1 MDWNFWVII
10 MKFKKIEL
18 KSFGKFN
25 NKTLDFE
32 DGFNFIYGENEAG
45 KSTIESAIYGLFYGF
60 SKDSIKRRL
69 YDDKFE
75 NYRPLLRG
83 EYHANIEFTDEKD
96 FRIERDF
103 ASENVKVLNLTNSE
117 DISEDYEFTKY
128 SRIKQP
134 GAKFIGMSSSIFKST
149 FFVESDAIAL
159 VESLRTELRDLI
171 LEVSSTMDIS
181 RSTSVA
187 LKEMD
192 SRIKSL
198 GNESLKS
205 SKLGALQVKVDRLLK
220 EKLEL
225 DEKSEKYNSYLKELE
240 DLYRKNKSLDEKLV
254 LCNKKSEY
262 ETYKEVERL
271 KKEIERIRE
280 LKNLDIHRY
289 EKLLD
294 INDRLKRVFSEID
307 EVNLELKQKKVETLT
322 SSVKR
327 DYENLRKNLNR
338 LKELNSRNYSRE
350 ITNIAHDIENLKIKE
365 KFLYLLF
372 VILGVASIGI
382 AVASFKFK
390 IYYLL
395 ILLIPIAFYFYL
407 RIVKFRVN
415 HGLIRSLISRTDA
428 LRRLSQDKTIEKR
441 EMDTLFS
448 ALSSKYSVK
457 TSELEDTLINM
468 MRDESINE
476 YKKSLKDKN
485 YEDNLEKLKRLTEL
499 RDKLQSELDNSLRME
514 EVSNLDELREKF
526 KNSATEESVNNR
538 IRELN
543 RAIEF
548 HLNGKKFEDLNREVV
563 STDFDFETLRKEKR
577 EVELNI
583 SKNEINIQNLDLN
596 LNRIQEIEGEISE
609 LKCSMEDL
617 NFERE
622 ALELSKSTLLRVMLE
637 NKEDNLPK
645 IIEKTSLYFREITE
659 DKCEYVMIDDDLN
672 LSVKSR
678 DLGITIDE
686 RNLSTGTIGQLYLS
700 FRLALIEII
709 SEEKIPLIMDDA
721 LLTFDDRRART
732 TMKLLRKISEDRQ
745 VLYFTSST
753 RDLKVADEMKINIL
767 RLEK

>member
-1 MDWNFWVII
+1 

-45 KSTIESAIYGLFYGF
+45 KSTMESAIYGLFYGF

-103 ASENVKVLNLTNSE
+103 ASENVKVLNLTDSE
-117 DISEDYEFTKY
+117 DISDDIEFNKY

-225 DEKSEKYNSYLKELE
+225 DEKSEKYNSYLKDLE
-240 DLYRKNKSLDEKLV
+240 DLYKRNKSLDEELV

-294 INDRLKRVFSEID
+294 LNDRLKRVFSEID

-327 DYENLRKNLNR
+327 DYENLRKSLNR
-338 LKELNSRNYSRE
+338 LQELNSRNYSRE
-350 ITNIAHDIENLKIKE
+350 IANIAHDVENLKIKE

-372 VILGVASIGI
+372 VILGIASIGI

-395 ILLIPIAFYFYL
+395 ILLLPIAFYFHL
-407 RIVKFRVN
+407 RVVKFRVN
-415 HGLIRSLISRTDA
+415 HGLIRSLISRMDA

-457 TSELEDTLINM
+457 TSELEDTLINL
-468 MRDESINE
+468 MRDESIND
-476 YKKSLKDKN
+476 YKKSLRDKN
-485 YEDNLEKLKRLTEL
+485 YEDNLEKLKRLKEL

-596 LNRIQEIEGEISE
+596 LNRIQEIEGEIEE
-609 LKCSMEDL
+609 LRGSMEDL

-659 DKCEYVMIDDDLN
+659 DKYEYVMIDDDLK

-686 RNLSTGTIGQLYLS
+686 KNLSTGTIGQLYLS

-767 RLEK
+767 RLEKWSTQ

>member
-1 MDWNFWVII
+1 

-45 KSTIESAIYGLFYGF
+45 KSTMESAIYGLFYGF

-75 NYRPLLRG
+75 NYRPLLRE

-103 ASENVKVLNLTNSE
+103 ASENVKVLNLTDSE
-117 DISEDYEFTKY
+117 DISDDIEFNKY

-225 DEKSEKYNSYLKELE
+225 DEKSEKYNSYLKDLE
-240 DLYRKNKSLDEKLV
+240 DLYKRNKSLDEELV

-294 INDRLKRVFSEID
+294 LNDRLKRVFSEID

-327 DYENLRKNLNR
+327 DYENLRKSLNR
-338 LKELNSRNYSRE
+338 LQELNSRNYSRE
-350 ITNIAHDIENLKIKE
+350 IANIAHDVENLKIKE

-372 VILGVASIGI
+372 VILGVISIGI

-395 ILLIPIAFYFYL
+395 ILLIPIAFYFHL

-415 HGLIRSLISRTDA
+415 HGLIRSLISRMDA

-457 TSELEDTLINM
+457 TSELEDTLINL
-468 MRDESINE
+468 MRDESIND
-476 YKKSLKDKN
+476 YKKSLRDKN
-485 YEDNLEKLKRLTEL
+485 YEDNLEKLNRLKEL

-563 STDFDFETLRKEKR
+563 STDFDLEALRKEKR

-609 LKCSMEDL
+609 LKGSMEDL

-659 DKCEYVMIDDDLN
+659 DKYEYVMIDDDLK

-686 RNLSTGTIGQLYLS
+686 KNLSTGTIGQLYLS

-767 RLEK
+767 RLEKWSTQ

>member
-1 MDWNFWVII
+1 

-45 KSTIESAIYGLFYGF
+45 KSTMESAIYGLFYGF

-75 NYRPLLRG
+75 NYRPFLRG

-103 ASENVKVLNLTNSE
+103 ASENVKVLNLTDSE
-117 DISEDYEFTKY
+117 DISDDIEFNKY

-205 SKLGALQVKVDRLLK
+205 SKLGAIQVKVDRLLK

-225 DEKSEKYNSYLKELE
+225 DEKSEKYNSYLKDLE
-240 DLYRKNKSLDEKLV
+240 DLYKRNKSLDEELV

-294 INDRLKRVFSEID
+294 LNDRLKRVFSEID

-327 DYENLRKNLNR
+327 DYENLRKSLNR
-338 LKELNSRNYSRE
+338 LQELNSRNYSRE
-350 ITNIAHDIENLKIKE
+350 IANIAHDVENLKIKE

-372 VILGVASIGI
+372 VILGVISIGI

-395 ILLIPIAFYFYL
+395 ILLLPIAFYFHL

-415 HGLIRSLISRTDA
+415 HGLIRSLISRMDA

-441 EMDTLFS
+441 EMDILFS

-457 TSELEDTLINM
+457 TSELEDTLINL
-468 MRDESINE
+468 MRDESIND
-476 YKKSLKDKN
+476 YKKSLRDKN
-485 YEDNLEKLKRLTEL
+485 YEDNLEKLNKLKEL

-596 LNRIQEIEGEISE
+596 LNRIQEIEGEIEE
-609 LKCSMEDL
+609 LRSSMEDL

-659 DKCEYVMIDDDLN
+659 DKYEYVMIDDDLK

-686 RNLSTGTIGQLYLS
+686 KNLSTGTIAQLYLS

>member
-1 MDWNFWVII
+1 

-25 NKTLDFE
+25 NETLDFE

-45 KSTIESAIYGLFYGF
+45 KSTMESAIYGLFYGF

-103 ASENVKVLNLTNSE
+103 ASENVKVLNLTDSE
-117 DISEDYEFTKY
+117 DISDDIEFNKY

-225 DEKSEKYNSYLKELE
+225 DEKSEKYNFYLKDLE
-240 DLYRKNKSLDEKLV
+240 DLYKRNKSLDEELV

-294 INDRLKRVFSEID
+294 LNDRLKRVFSEID

-327 DYENLRKNLNR
+327 DYENLRKSLNR
-338 LKELNSRNYSRE
+338 LQELNSRNYSRE
-350 ITNIAHDIENLKIKE
+350 IANIAHDVENLKIKE

-372 VILGVASIGI
+372 VILGIASIGI

-395 ILLIPIAFYFYL
+395 ILLLPIAFYFHL

-415 HGLIRSLISRTDA
+415 HGLIRSLISRMDA

-457 TSELEDTLINM
+457 TSELEDTLINL
-468 MRDESINE
+468 MRDESIND
-476 YKKSLKDKN
+476 YKKSLRDKN
-485 YEDNLEKLKRLTEL
+485 YEDNLEKLNRLKEL
-499 RDKLQSELDNSLRME
+499 RDKLQSELDNNLRME

-596 LNRIQEIEGEISE
+596 LNRIQEIEGEIE
-609 LKCSMEDL
+609 DLRGSMEDL

-659 DKCEYVMIDDDLN
+659 DKYEYVMIDDDLK

-686 RNLSTGTIGQLYLS
+686 KNLSTGTIGQLYLS

>member
-1 MDWNFWVII
+1 

-45 KSTIESAIYGLFYGF
+45 KSTMESAIYGLFYGF

-103 ASENVKVLNLTNSE
+103 ASENVKVLNLTDSE
-117 DISEDYEFTKY
+117 DISDNIEFNKY

-134 GAKFIGMSSSIFKST
+134 GAKFIGMSSTIFKST

-225 DEKSEKYNSYLKELE
+225 DEKSEKYNSYLKDLE
-240 DLYRKNKSLDEKLV
+240 DLYKRNKSLDEELV

-271 KKEIERIRE
+271 KKEIERIRD

-294 INDRLKRVFSEID
+294 LNDRLKRVFSEID

-327 DYENLRKNLNR
+327 DYENLRKSLNR
-338 LKELNSRNYSRE
+338 LQELNSRNYSRE
-350 ITNIAHDIENLKIKE
+350 IANIAHDVENLKIKE

-372 VILGVASIGI
+372 VILGVISIGI

-395 ILLIPIAFYFYL
+395 ILLIPIAFYFHL

-415 HGLIRSLISRTDA
+415 HGLIRSLISRMDA

-457 TSELEDTLINM
+457 TSELEDTLINL
-468 MRDESINE
+468 MRDESIND
-476 YKKSLKDKN
+476 YKKSLRDKT
-485 YEDNLEKLKRLTEL
+485 YEANLEKLNRLKEL
-499 RDKLQSELDNSLRME
+499 RDKIQSELDNSLRME

-563 STDFDFETLRKEKR
+563 KTDFDLEALRKEKR

-596 LNRIQEIEGEISE
+596 LNRIQEIEGEIEE
-609 LKCSMEDL
+609 LKGSMEDL

-659 DKCEYVMIDDDLN
+659 DKYEYVMIDDDLK

-686 RNLSTGTIGQLYLS
+686 KNLSTGTIGQLYLS

-767 RLEK
+767 RLEKWSTQ

>member
-1 MDWNFWVII
+1 

-45 KSTIESAIYGLFYGF
+45 KSTMESAIYGLFYGF

-103 ASENVKVLNLTNSE
+103 ASENVKVLNLTDSE
-117 DISEDYEFTKY
+117 DISDDIEFNKY

-205 SKLGALQVKVDRLLK
+205 SKLGAIQVKVDGLLK

-225 DEKSEKYNSYLKELE
+225 DEKSEKYNSYLKDLE
-240 DLYRKNKSLDEKLV
+240 DLYKRNKSLDEELV

-271 KKEIERIRE
+271 KKEIERIRD

-294 INDRLKRVFSEID
+294 LNDRLKRVFSEID

-327 DYENLRKNLNR
+327 DYENLRKSLNR
-338 LKELNSRNYSRE
+338 LQELNSRNYSRE
-350 ITNIAHDIENLKIKE
+350 IANIAHDVENLKIKE

-372 VILGVASIGI
+372 LILGIASIGI

-395 ILLIPIAFYFYL
+395 ILLLPIAFYFHL
-407 RIVKFRVN
+407 RVVKFRVN
-415 HGLIRSLISRTDA
+415 HGLIRSLISRMDA

-457 TSELEDTLINM
+457 TSELEDTLINL
-468 MRDESINE
+468 MRDESIND
-476 YKKSLKDKN
+476 YKKSLRDKN
-485 YEDNLEKLKRLTEL
+485 YEDNLEKLNRLKEL

-563 STDFDFETLRKEKR
+563 STDFDLEALRKEKR

-596 LNRIQEIEGEISE
+596 LNRIQEIEGEIE
-609 LKCSMEDL
+609 DLRGSMEDL

-659 DKCEYVMIDDDLN
+659 DKYEYVMIDDDLK

-686 RNLSTGTIGQLYLS
+686 KNLSTGTIGQLYLS

-753 RDLKVADEMKINIL
+753 RDLKVADEMKLNIL

>member
-1 MDWNFWVII
+1 

-45 KSTIESAIYGLFYGF
+45 KSTMESAIYGLFYGF

-103 ASENVKVLNLTNSE
+103 ALENVKVLNLTDSE
-117 DISEDYEFTKY
+117 DISEDIEFNKY

-134 GAKFIGMSSSIFKST
+134 GAEFIGMSSSIFKST

-225 DEKSEKYNSYLKELE
+225 DEKSEKYNSYLKDLE
-240 DLYRKNKSLDEKLV
+240 DLYKRNKSLDEELV

-294 INDRLKRVFSEID
+294 LNDRLKRVFSEID

-327 DYENLRKNLNR
+327 DYENLRKSLNR
-338 LKELNSRNYSRE
+338 LQELNSRNYSRE
-350 ITNIAHDIENLKIKE
+350 IANIAHDVENLKIKE

-372 VILGVASIGI
+372 VILGVISIGI

-395 ILLIPIAFYFYL
+395 ILLLPIAFYFHL

-415 HGLIRSLISRTDA
+415 HGLIRSLISRMDA

-457 TSELEDTLINM
+457 TSELEDTLINL
-468 MRDESINE
+468 MRDESIND
-476 YKKSLKDKN
+476 YKKSLRDKT
-485 YEDNLEKLKRLTEL
+485 YEANLEKLNRLKEL

-596 LNRIQEIEGEISE
+596 LNRIQEIEGEIEE
-609 LKCSMEDL
+609 LRSSMEDL

-659 DKCEYVMIDDDLN
+659 DKYEYVMIDDDLK

-686 RNLSTGTIGQLYLS
+686 KNLSTGTIGQLYLS

-732 TMKLLRKISEDRQ
+732 TMKLLKKISEDRQ

-753 RDLKVADEMKINIL
+753 GDLKVADEMKINIL
-767 RLEK
+767 RLEKWSTQ

>member
-1 MDWNFWVII
+1 

-45 KSTIESAIYGLFYGF
+45 KSTMESAIYGLFYGF

-103 ASENVKVLNLTNSE
+103 ASENVKVLNLTDSE
-117 DISEDYEFTKY
+117 DISDDIEFNKY

-192 SRIKSL
+192 FRIKSL

-205 SKLGALQVKVDRLLK
+205 SKLGAIQVKVDGLLK

-225 DEKSEKYNSYLKELE
+225 DEKSEKYNSYLKDLE
-240 DLYRKNKSLDEKLV
+240 DLYKRNKSLDEELV

-294 INDRLKRVFSEID
+294 LNDRLKRVFSEID

-327 DYENLRKNLNR
+327 DYENLRKSLNR
-338 LKELNSRNYSRE
+338 LQELNSRNYSRE
-350 ITNIAHDIENLKIKE
+350 IANIAHDVENLKIKE

-372 VILGVASIGI
+372 VILGIASIGI

-395 ILLIPIAFYFYL
+395 ILLLLIAFYFHL

-415 HGLIRSLISRTDA
+415 HGLIRSLISRMDA

-457 TSELEDTLINM
+457 TAELEDTLINL
-468 MRDESINE
+468 MRDESIND
-476 YKKSLKDKN
+476 YKKSLRDKT
-485 YEDNLEKLKRLTEL
+485 YEANLEKLNRLKEL

-563 STDFDFETLRKEKR
+563 STDFDLEALRKEKR

-609 LKCSMEDL
+609 LKGSMEDL

-659 DKCEYVMIDDDLN
+659 DKYEYVMIDDDLK

-686 RNLSTGTIGQLYLS
+686 KNLSTGTIGQLYLS

>member
-1 MDWNFWVII
+1 

-45 KSTIESAIYGLFYGF
+45 KSTMESAIYGLFYGF

-103 ASENVKVLNLTNSE
+103 ASENVKVLNLTDSE
-117 DISEDYEFTKY
+117 DISEDIEFNKY

-225 DEKSEKYNSYLKELE
+225 DEKSEKYNSYLKDLE
-240 DLYRKNKSLDEKLV
+240 DLYKRNKSLDEELV

-294 INDRLKRVFSEID
+294 LNDRLKRVFSEID

-327 DYENLRKNLNR
+327 DYENLRKSLNR
-338 LKELNSRNYSRE
+338 LQELNSRNYSRE
-350 ITNIAHDIENLKIKE
+350 IANIAHDVENLKIKE

-372 VILGVASIGI
+372 VILGVISIGI

-395 ILLIPIAFYFYL
+395 ILLLPIAFYFHL

-415 HGLIRSLISRTDA
+415 HGLIRSLISRMDA

-457 TSELEDTLINM
+457 TSELEDTLINL
-468 MRDESINE
+468 MRDESIND
-476 YKKSLKDKN
+476 YKKSLRDKN
-485 YEDNLEKLKRLTEL
+485 YEDNLEKLNRLKEL
-499 RDKLQSELDNSLRME
+499 RDKLQSELDNNLRME

-596 LNRIQEIEGEISE
+596 LNRIQEIEGEIE
-609 LKCSMEDL
+609 DLRGSMEDL

-659 DKCEYVMIDDDLN
+659 DKYEYVMIDDDLK

-686 RNLSTGTIGQLYLS
+686 KNLSTGTIGQLYLS

>member
-1 MDWNFWVII
+1 

-25 NKTLDFE
+25 NRTLDFE

-45 KSTIESAIYGLFYGF
+45 KSTMESAIYGLFYGF

-103 ASENVKVLNLTNSE
+103 ASENVKVLNLTDSE
-117 DISEDYEFTKY
+117 DISDDIEFNKY

-225 DEKSEKYNSYLKELE
+225 DEKSEKYNSFLKDLE
-240 DLYRKNKSLDEKLV
+240 DLYKRNKKLDEDLV
-254 LCNKKSEY
+254 LCNQKSEY

-294 INDRLKRVFSEID
+294 LNDRLKRVFSEID

-338 LKELNSRNYSRE
+338 LQELNSRNYSRE
-350 ITNIAHDIENLKIKE
+350 IANIAHDAENLKIKE

-372 VILGVASIGI
+372 VILGVISIGI

-395 ILLIPIAFYFYL
+395 ILLIPIAFYFHL

-457 TSELEDTLINM
+457 TSELEDTLINL
-468 MRDESINE
+468 MRDESIND
-476 YKKSLKDKN
+476 YKKSLRDKN
-485 YEDNLEKLKRLTEL
+485 YEDNLEKLKRLKEL
-499 RDKLQSELDNSLRME
+499 SDKLQSELDNNLRME

-526 KNSATEESVNNR
+526 QNSATEESVNNR

-563 STDFDFETLRKEKR
+563 KTDFDLEALRKEKR

-596 LNRIQEIEGEISE
+596 LNRIQEIEGEIEE
-609 LKCSMEDL
+609 LRGSMDDL

-622 ALELSKSTLLRVMLE
+622 ALELSKATLLRVMLE

-659 DKCEYVMIDDDLN
+659 DKYEYVMIDDDLK

-686 RNLSTGTIGQLYLS
+686 KNLSTGTIGQLYLS

-767 RLEK
+767 RLEKWSTQ

>member
-1 MDWNFWVII
+1 

-45 KSTIESAIYGLFYGF
+45 KSTMESAIYGLFYGF

-103 ASENVKVLNLTNSE
+103 ASENVKVLNLTDSE
-117 DISEDYEFTKY
+117 DISDDIEFNKY

-192 SRIKSL
+192 FRIKSL

-205 SKLGALQVKVDRLLK
+205 SKLGAIQVKVDGLLK

-225 DEKSEKYNSYLKELE
+225 DEKSEKYNSYLKDLE
-240 DLYRKNKSLDEKLV
+240 DLYKRNKSLDEELV

-294 INDRLKRVFSEID
+294 LNDRLKRVFSEID

-327 DYENLRKNLNR
+327 DYENLRKSLNR
-338 LKELNSRNYSRE
+338 LQELNSRNYSRE
-350 ITNIAHDIENLKIKE
+350 IANIAHDVENLKIKE

-372 VILGVASIGI
+372 VILGVISIGI

-395 ILLIPIAFYFYL
+395 ILLIPIAFYFHL
-407 RIVKFRVN
+407 RVVKFRVN
-415 HGLIRSLISRTDA
+415 HGLIRSLISRMDA

-457 TSELEDTLINM
+457 TSELEDTLINL
-468 MRDESINE
+468 MRDESIND
-476 YKKSLKDKN
+476 YKKSLRDKN
-485 YEDNLEKLKRLTEL
+485 YEDNLEKLNRLKEL

-563 STDFDFETLRKEKR
+563 STDFDLEALRKEKR

-609 LKCSMEDL
+609 LKGSMEDL

-659 DKCEYVMIDDDLN
+659 DKYEYVMIDDDLK

-686 RNLSTGTIGQLYLS
+686 KNLSTGTIGQLYLS

>member
-1 MDWNFWVII
+1 

-32 DGFNFIYGENEAG
+32 EGFNFIYGENEAG
-45 KSTIESAIYGLFYGF
+45 KSTMESAIYGLFYGF

-83 EYHANIEFTDEKD
+83 EYNANIEFADEKD

-103 ASENVKVLNLTNSE
+103 ASENVKVLNLTDSE
-117 DISEDYEFTKY
+117 DISDDIEFNKY

-205 SKLGALQVKVDRLLK
+205 SKLGAIQVKVDRLLK

-225 DEKSEKYNSYLKELE
+225 DEKSEKYNSYLKDLE
-240 DLYRKNKSLDEKLV
+240 DLYKRNKSLDEELV

-294 INDRLKRVFSEID
+294 LNDRLKRVFSEID

-327 DYENLRKNLNR
+327 DYENLRKSLNR
-338 LKELNSRNYSRE
+338 LQELNSRNYSRE
-350 ITNIAHDIENLKIKE
+350 IANIAHDVENLKIKE

-372 VILGVASIGI
+372 VILGVISIGI

-395 ILLIPIAFYFYL
+395 ILLIPIAFYFHL
-407 RIVKFRVN
+407 RVVKFRVN
-415 HGLIRSLISRTDA
+415 HGLIRSLISRMDA

-457 TSELEDTLINM
+457 TSELEDTLINL
-468 MRDESINE
+468 MRDESIND
-476 YKKSLKDKN
+476 YKKSLRDKT
-485 YEDNLEKLKRLTEL
+485 YEDNLEKLKRLKEL

-609 LKCSMEDL
+609 LKGSMEDL

-622 ALELSKSTLLRVMLE
+622 ALELSKATLLRVMLE

-659 DKCEYVMIDDDLN
+659 DKYEYVMIDDDLK

-686 RNLSTGTIGQLYLS
+686 KNLSTGTIGQLYLS

>member
-1 MDWNFWVII
+1 

-45 KSTIESAIYGLFYGF
+45 KSTMESAIYGLFYGF

-103 ASENVKVLNLTNSE
+103 ASENVKVLNLTDSE
-117 DISEDYEFTKY
+117 DISDDIEFNKY

-134 GAKFIGMSSSIFKST
+134 GAKFIDMSSSIFKST

-205 SKLGALQVKVDRLLK
+205 SKLGAIQVKVDRLLK

-225 DEKSEKYNSYLKELE
+225 DEKSEKYNSYLKDLE
-240 DLYRKNKSLDEKLV
+240 DFYKRNKSLDEELV

-271 KKEIERIRE
+271 KKEIERIRD

-294 INDRLKRVFSEID
+294 LNDRLKRVFSEID

-327 DYENLRKNLNR
+327 DYENLRKSLNR
-338 LKELNSRNYSRE
+338 LQELNSRNYSRE
-350 ITNIAHDIENLKIKE
+350 IANIAHDVENLKIKE

-372 VILGVASIGI
+372 VILGVISIGI

-395 ILLIPIAFYFYL
+395 ILLLPIAFYFHL

-415 HGLIRSLISRTDA
+415 HGLIRSLISRMDA

-441 EMDTLFS
+441 EMDILFS

-457 TSELEDTLINM
+457 TSELEDTLINL
-468 MRDESINE
+468 MRDESIND
-476 YKKSLKDKN
+476 YKKSLRDKN
-485 YEDNLEKLKRLTEL
+485 YEDNLEKLNRLKEL

-563 STDFDFETLRKEKR
+563 STDFDLEALRKEKR

-596 LNRIQEIEGEISE
+596 LNRIQEIEGEIEE
-609 LKCSMEDL
+609 LRSSMEDL

-659 DKCEYVMIDDDLN
+659 DKYEYVMIDDDLK

-686 RNLSTGTIGQLYLS
+686 KNLSTGTIGQLYLS

-767 RLEK
+767 RLEKWSTQ

>member
-1 MDWNFWVII
+1 

-45 KSTIESAIYGLFYGF
+45 KSTMESAIYGLFYGF

-75 NYRPLLRG
+75 NYRPFLRG

-103 ASENVKVLNLTNSE
+103 ASENVKVLNLTDSE
-117 DISEDYEFTKY
+117 DISDDIEFNKY

-225 DEKSEKYNSYLKELE
+225 DEKSEKYNSYLKDLE
-240 DLYRKNKSLDEKLV
+240 DLYKRNKSLDEELV
-254 LCNKKSEY
+254 LCNKKCEY

-294 INDRLKRVFSEID
+294 LNDRLKRVFSEID

-327 DYENLRKNLNR
+327 DYENLRKSLNR
-338 LKELNSRNYSRE
+338 LQELNSRNYSRE
-350 ITNIAHDIENLKIKE
+350 IANIAHDVENLKIKE

-372 VILGVASIGI
+372 VILGVISIGI

-395 ILLIPIAFYFYL
+395 ILLLPIAFYFHL

-415 HGLIRSLISRTDA
+415 HGLIRSLISRMDA

-441 EMDTLFS
+441 EMDILFS

-457 TSELEDTLINM
+457 TSELEDTLINL
-468 MRDESINE
+468 MRDESIND
-476 YKKSLKDKN
+476 YKKSLRDKN
-485 YEDNLEKLKRLTEL
+485 YENNLEKLERLKEL
-499 RDKLQSELDNSLRME
+499 RDKLQSELDNNLRME

-596 LNRIQEIEGEISE
+596 LNRIQEIEGEIEE
-609 LKCSMEDL
+609 LRSSMEDL

-659 DKCEYVMIDDDLN
+659 DKYEYVMIDDDLK

-686 RNLSTGTIGQLYLS
+686 KNLSTGTIGQLYLS

-732 TMKLLRKISEDRQ
+732 TMKLLRKISENRQ

>member
-1 MDWNFWVII
+1 

-45 KSTIESAIYGLFYGF
+45 KSTMESAIYGLFYGF

-103 ASENVKVLNLTNSE
+103 ASENVKVLNLTDSE
-117 DISEDYEFTKY
+117 DISDDIEFNKY

-225 DEKSEKYNSYLKELE
+225 DEKSEKYNSYLKDLE
-240 DLYRKNKSLDEKLV
+240 DLYKRNKSLDEELV

-271 KKEIERIRE
+271 KKEIERIRD

-294 INDRLKRVFSEID
+294 LNDRLKRVFSEID

-327 DYENLRKNLNR
+327 DYENLRKSLNR
-338 LKELNSRNYSRE
+338 LQELNSRNYSRE
-350 ITNIAHDIENLKIKE
+350 IANIAHDVENLKIKE

-372 VILGVASIGI
+372 VILGVISIGI

-395 ILLIPIAFYFYL
+395 ILLIPIAFYFHL

-415 HGLIRSLISRTDA
+415 HGLIRSLISRMDA

-457 TSELEDTLINM
+457 TSELEDTLINL
-468 MRDESINE
+468 MRDESIND
-476 YKKSLKDKN
+476 YKKSLRDKN
-485 YEDNLEKLKRLTEL
+485 YEDNLEKLNRLKEL

-563 STDFDFETLRKEKR
+563 STDFDLEALRKEKR

-609 LKCSMEDL
+609 LKGSMEDL

-659 DKCEYVMIDDDLN
+659 DKYEYVMIDDDLK

-686 RNLSTGTIGQLYLS
+686 KNLSTGTIGQLYLS

-753 RDLKVADEMKINIL
+753 RDLKVADEMKLNIL
-767 RLEK
+767 RLEKWSTQ

>member
-1 MDWNFWVII
+1 

-45 KSTIESAIYGLFYGF
+45 KSTMESAIYGLFYGF

-75 NYRPLLRG
+75 NYRPLLRE

-103 ASENVKVLNLTNSE
+103 ASENVKVLNLTDSE
-117 DISEDYEFTKY
+117 DISDDIEFNKY

-225 DEKSEKYNSYLKELE
+225 DEKSEKYNSYLKDLE
-240 DLYRKNKSLDEKLV
+240 DLYKRNKSLDEELV

-294 INDRLKRVFSEID
+294 LNDRLKRVFSEID

-327 DYENLRKNLNR
+327 DYENLRKSLNR
-338 LKELNSRNYSRE
+338 LQELNSRNYSRE
-350 ITNIAHDIENLKIKE
+350 IANIAHDVENLKIKE

-372 VILGVASIGI
+372 VILGVISIGI

-395 ILLIPIAFYFYL
+395 ILLIPIAFYFHL

-415 HGLIRSLISRTDA
+415 HGLIRSLISRMDA

-457 TSELEDTLINM
+457 TSELEDTLINL
-468 MRDESINE
+468 MRDESIND
-476 YKKSLKDKN
+476 YKKSLRDKN
-485 YEDNLEKLKRLTEL
+485 YEDNLEKLNRLKEL

-563 STDFDFETLRKEKR
+563 STDFDLEALRKEKR

-609 LKCSMEDL
+609 LKGSMEDL

-659 DKCEYVMIDDDLN
+659 DKYEYVMIDDDLK

-686 RNLSTGTIGQLYLS
+686 KNLSTGTIGQLYLS

>member
-1 MDWNFWVII
+1 

-45 KSTIESAIYGLFYGF
+45 KSTMESAIYGLFYGF

-103 ASENVKVLNLTNSE
+103 ASENVKVLNLTDSE
-117 DISEDYEFTKY
+117 DISEDYEFNKY

-205 SKLGALQVKVDRLLK
+205 SKLGALQVNVDRLLK

-225 DEKSEKYNSYLKELE
+225 DEKSEKYNSYLKDLE
-240 DLYRKNKSLDEKLV
+240 DLYKRNKSLDEELV

-271 KKEIERIRE
+271 NKEIERIRD

-294 INDRLKRVFSEID
+294 LNDRLKRVFSEID

-327 DYENLRKNLNR
+327 DYENLRKSLNR
-338 LKELNSRNYSRE
+338 LQELNSRNYSRE
-350 ITNIAHDIENLKIKE
+350 IANIAHDVENLKIKE

-372 VILGVASIGI
+372 VILGVLSIGI
-382 AVASFKFK
+382 VAASFKFK

-457 TSELEDTLINM
+457 TSELEDTLINL
-468 MRDESINE
+468 MRDESIND
-476 YKKSLKDKN
+476 YKKSLRDKN
-485 YEDNLEKLKRLTEL
+485 YEDNLEKLNRLTEL

-609 LKCSMEDL
+609 LKDSMEDL

-659 DKCEYVMIDDDLN
+659 DKYEYVMIDDDLN

-686 RNLSTGTIGQLYLS
+686 KNLSTGTIGQLYLS

>member
-1 MDWNFWVII
+1 

-45 KSTIESAIYGLFYGF
+45 KSTMESAIYGLFYGF

-75 NYRPLLRG
+75 NYRPFLRG

-103 ASENVKVLNLTNSE
+103 ASENVKVLNLTDSE
-117 DISEDYEFTKY
+117 DISDDIEFNKY

-205 SKLGALQVKVDRLLK
+205 SKLGAIQVKVDRLLK

-225 DEKSEKYNSYLKELE
+225 DEKSEKYNSYLKDLE
-240 DLYRKNKSLDEKLV
+240 DLYKRNKSLDEELV

-294 INDRLKRVFSEID
+294 LNDRLKRVFSEID

-327 DYENLRKNLNR
+327 DYENLRKSLNR
-338 LKELNSRNYSRE
+338 LQELNSRNYSRE
-350 ITNIAHDIENLKIKE
+350 IANIAHDVENLKIKE

-372 VILGVASIGI
+372 VILGVISIGI

-395 ILLIPIAFYFYL
+395 ILLLPIAFYFHL

-415 HGLIRSLISRTDA
+415 HGLIRSLISRMDA

-441 EMDTLFS
+441 EMDILFS

-457 TSELEDTLINM
+457 TSELEDTLINL
-468 MRDESINE
+468 MRDESIND
-476 YKKSLKDKN
+476 YKKSLRDKN
-485 YEDNLEKLKRLTEL
+485 YEDNLEKLNKLKEL

-596 LNRIQEIEGEISE
+596 LNRIQEIEGEIEE
-609 LKCSMEDL
+609 LRSSMEDL

-659 DKCEYVMIDDDLN
+659 DKYEYVMIDDDLK

-686 RNLSTGTIGQLYLS
+686 KNLSTGTIAQLYLS

-767 RLEK
+767 RLEKWSTQ

>member
-1 MDWNFWVII
+1 

-25 NKTLDFE
+25 NRTLDFE

-45 KSTIESAIYGLFYGF
+45 KSTMESAIYGLFYGF

-103 ASENVKVLNLTNSE
+103 ASENVKVLNLTDSE
-117 DISEDYEFTKY
+117 DISDDIEFNKY

-225 DEKSEKYNSYLKELE
+225 DEKSEKYNSFLKDLE
-240 DLYRKNKSLDEKLV
+240 DLYKRNKKLDEDLV
-254 LCNKKSEY
+254 LCNQKSEY

-294 INDRLKRVFSEID
+294 LNDRLKRVFSEID

-338 LKELNSRNYSRE
+338 LQELNSRNYSRE
-350 ITNIAHDIENLKIKE
+350 IANIAHDAENLKIKE

-372 VILGVASIGI
+372 VILGIASIGI
-382 AVASFKFK
+382 VAFAFKFK
-390 IYYLL
+390 NYYLL
-395 ILLIPIAFYFYL
+395 FLLLPIAFYLNL

-457 TSELEDTLINM
+457 TSELEDTLINL
-468 MRDESINE
+468 MRDESIND
-476 YKKSLKDKN
+476 YKKSLRDKN
-485 YEDNLEKLKRLTEL
+485 YEDNLEKLKRLKEL
-499 RDKLQSELDNSLRME
+499 SDKLQSELDNNLRME

-526 KNSATEESVNNR
+526 QNSATEESVNNR

-563 STDFDFETLRKEKR
+563 KTDFDLEALRKEKR

-596 LNRIQEIEGEISE
+596 LNRIQEIEGEIEE
-609 LKCSMEDL
+609 LRGSMDDL

-622 ALELSKSTLLRVMLE
+622 ALELSKATLLRVMLE

-659 DKCEYVMIDDDLN
+659 DKYEYAMIDDDLK

-686 RNLSTGTIGQLYLS
+686 KNLSTGTIGQLYLS

>member
-1 MDWNFWVII
+1 

-25 NKTLDFE
+25 NETLDFE

-45 KSTIESAIYGLFYGF
+45 KSTMESAIYGLFYGF

-103 ASENVKVLNLTNSE
+103 ASENVKVLNLTDSE
-117 DISEDYEFTKY
+117 DISDDIEFNKY

-205 SKLGALQVKVDRLLK
+205 SKLGAIQVKVDRLLK

-225 DEKSEKYNSYLKELE
+225 DEKSEKYNSYLKDLE
-240 DLYRKNKSLDEKLV
+240 DLYKRNKSLDEELV

-294 INDRLKRVFSEID
+294 LNDRLKRVFSEID

-327 DYENLRKNLNR
+327 DYENLRKSLNR
-338 LKELNSRNYSRE
+338 LQELNSRNYSRE
-350 ITNIAHDIENLKIKE
+350 IANIAHDVENLKIKE

-372 VILGVASIGI
+372 VILGVISIGI

-395 ILLIPIAFYFYL
+395 ILLLPIAFYFHL

-415 HGLIRSLISRTDA
+415 HGLIRSLISRMDA

-441 EMDTLFS
+441 EMDILFS

-457 TSELEDTLINM
+457 TSELEDTLINL
-468 MRDESINE
+468 MRDESIND
-476 YKKSLKDKN
+476 YKKSLRDKN
-485 YEDNLEKLKRLTEL
+485 YEDNLEKLNRLKEL
-499 RDKLQSELDNSLRME
+499 RDKLQSELDNNLRME

-596 LNRIQEIEGEISE
+596 LNRIQEIEGEIE
-609 LKCSMEDL
+609 DLRGSMEDL

-659 DKCEYVMIDDDLN
+659 DKYEYVMIDDDLK

-686 RNLSTGTIGQLYLS
+686 KNLSTGTIGQLYLS

-732 TMKLLRKISEDRQ
+732 TMKLLKKISEDRQ

>member
-1 MDWNFWVII
+1 

-45 KSTIESAIYGLFYGF
+45 KSTMESAIYGLFYGF

-103 ASENVKVLNLTNSE
+103 ASENVKVLNLTDSE
-117 DISEDYEFTKY
+117 DISDDIEFNKY

-225 DEKSEKYNSYLKELE
+225 DEKSEKYNFYLKDLE
-240 DLYRKNKSLDEKLV
+240 DLYKRNKSLDEELV

-294 INDRLKRVFSEID
+294 LNDRLKRVFSEID

-327 DYENLRKNLNR
+327 DYENLRKSLNR
-338 LKELNSRNYSRE
+338 LQELNSRNYSRE
-350 ITNIAHDIENLKIKE
+350 IANIAHDVENLKIKE

-372 VILGVASIGI
+372 VILGIASIGI

-395 ILLIPIAFYFYL
+395 ILLLPIAFYFHL

-415 HGLIRSLISRTDA
+415 HGLIRSLISRMDA

-457 TSELEDTLINM
+457 TSELEDTLINL
-468 MRDESINE
+468 MRDESIND
-476 YKKSLKDKN
+476 YKKSLRDKN
-485 YEDNLEKLKRLTEL
+485 YEDNLEKLNRLKEL
-499 RDKLQSELDNSLRME
+499 RDKLQSELDNNLRME

-596 LNRIQEIEGEISE
+596 LNRIQEIEGEIE
-609 LKCSMEDL
+609 DLRGSMEDL

-659 DKCEYVMIDDDLN
+659 DKYEYVMIDDDLK

-686 RNLSTGTIGQLYLS
+686 KNLSTGTIGQLYLS

>member
-1 MDWNFWVII
+1 

-45 KSTIESAIYGLFYGF
+45 KSTMESAIYGLFYGF

-103 ASENVKVLNLTNSE
+103 ASENVKVLNLTDSE
-117 DISEDYEFTKY
+117 DISDDIEFNKY

-225 DEKSEKYNSYLKELE
+225 DEKSEKYNSYLKDLE
-240 DLYRKNKSLDEKLV
+240 DLYKRNKSLDEELV

-271 KKEIERIRE
+271 KKEIERIRD

-294 INDRLKRVFSEID
+294 LNDRLKRVFSEID

-327 DYENLRKNLNR
+327 DYENLRKSLNR
-338 LKELNSRNYSRE
+338 LQELNSRNYSRE
-350 ITNIAHDIENLKIKE
+350 IANIAHDVENLKIKE

-372 VILGVASIGI
+372 VILGIASIGI

-395 ILLIPIAFYFYL
+395 ILILPIAFYFHL

-415 HGLIRSLISRTDA
+415 HGLIRSLISRMDA

-457 TSELEDTLINM
+457 TSELEDTLINL
-468 MRDESINE
+468 MRDESIND
-476 YKKSLKDKN
+476 YKKSLRDKN
-485 YEDNLEKLKRLTEL
+485 YEDNLEKLNRLKEL

-563 STDFDFETLRKEKR
+563 STDFDLEALRKEKR

-609 LKCSMEDL
+609 LKGSMEDL

-659 DKCEYVMIDDDLN
+659 DKYEYVMIDDDLK

-686 RNLSTGTIGQLYLS
+686 KNLSTGTIGQLYLS

>member
-1 MDWNFWVII
+1 

-45 KSTIESAIYGLFYGF
+45 KSTMESAIYGLFYGF

-103 ASENVKVLNLTNSE
+103 ASENVKVLNLTDSE
-117 DISEDYEFTKY
+117 DISDDIEFNKY

-134 GAKFIGMSSSIFKST
+134 GAKFIDMSSSIFKST

-205 SKLGALQVKVDRLLK
+205 SKLGAIQVKVDRLLK

-225 DEKSEKYNSYLKELE
+225 DEKSEKYNSYLKDLE
-240 DLYRKNKSLDEKLV
+240 DFYKRNKSLDEELV

-271 KKEIERIRE
+271 KKEIERIRD

-294 INDRLKRVFSEID
+294 LNDRLKRVFSEID

-327 DYENLRKNLNR
+327 DYENLRKSLNR
-338 LKELNSRNYSRE
+338 LQELNSRNYSRE
-350 ITNIAHDIENLKIKE
+350 IANIAHDVENLKIKE

-372 VILGVASIGI
+372 VILGVISIGI

-395 ILLIPIAFYFYL
+395 ILLLPIAFYFHL

-415 HGLIRSLISRTDA
+415 HGLIRSLISRMDA

-441 EMDTLFS
+441 EMDILFS

-457 TSELEDTLINM
+457 TSELEDTLINL
-468 MRDESINE
+468 MRDESIND
-476 YKKSLKDKN
+476 YKKSLRDKN
-485 YEDNLEKLKRLTEL
+485 YEDNLEKLNRLKEL

-563 STDFDFETLRKEKR
+563 STDFDLEALRKEKR

-596 LNRIQEIEGEISE
+596 LNRIQEIEGEIEE
-609 LKCSMEDL
+609 LRSSMEDL

-659 DKCEYVMIDDDLN
+659 DKYEYVMIDDDLK

-686 RNLSTGTIGQLYLS
+686 KNLSTGTIGQLYLS

>member
-1 MDWNFWVII
+1 

-45 KSTIESAIYGLFYGF
+45 KSTMESAIYGLFYGF

-103 ASENVKVLNLTNSE
+103 ASENVKVLNLTDSE
-117 DISEDYEFTKY
+117 DISDDIEFNKY

-192 SRIKSL
+192 FRIKSL

-205 SKLGALQVKVDRLLK
+205 SKLGAIQVKVDGLLK

-225 DEKSEKYNSYLKELE
+225 DEKSEKYNSYLKDLE
-240 DLYRKNKSLDEKLV
+240 DLYKRNKSLDEELV

-294 INDRLKRVFSEID
+294 LNDRLKRVFSEID

-327 DYENLRKNLNR
+327 DYENLRKSLNR
-338 LKELNSRNYSRE
+338 LQELNSRNYSRE
-350 ITNIAHDIENLKIKE
+350 IANIAHDVENLKIKE

-372 VILGVASIGI
+372 VILGVISIGI

-395 ILLIPIAFYFYL
+395 ILLIPIAFYFHL
-407 RIVKFRVN
+407 RVVKFRVN
-415 HGLIRSLISRTDA
+415 HGLIRSLISRMDA

-457 TSELEDTLINM
+457 TSELEDTLINL
-468 MRDESINE
+468 MRDESIND
-476 YKKSLKDKN
+476 YKKSLRDKN
-485 YEDNLEKLKRLTEL
+485 YEDNLEKLNRLKEL

-563 STDFDFETLRKEKR
+563 STDFDLEALRKEKR

-609 LKCSMEDL
+609 LKGSMEDL

-659 DKCEYVMIDDDLN
+659 DKYEYVMIYDDLK

-686 RNLSTGTIGQLYLS
+686 KNLSTGTIGQLYLS

-753 RDLKVADEMKINIL
+753 RDLKVADEMKLNIL

>member
-1 MDWNFWVII
+1 

-45 KSTIESAIYGLFYGF
+45 KSTMESAIYGLFYGF

-103 ASENVKVLNLTNSE
+103 ASENVKVLNLTDSE
-117 DISEDYEFTKY
+117 DISDDIEFNKY

-205 SKLGALQVKVDRLLK
+205 SKLGAIQVKVDRLLK

-225 DEKSEKYNSYLKELE
+225 DEKSEKYNSYLKDLE
-240 DLYRKNKSLDEKLV
+240 DLYKRNKSLDEELV

-294 INDRLKRVFSEID
+294 LNDRLKRVFSEID

-327 DYENLRKNLNR
+327 DYENLRKSLNR
-338 LKELNSRNYSRE
+338 LQELNSRNYSRE
-350 ITNIAHDIENLKIKE
+350 IANIAHDVENLKIKE

-372 VILGVASIGI
+372 VILGVISIGI

-395 ILLIPIAFYFYL
+395 ILLLPIVFYFHL

-415 HGLIRSLISRTDA
+415 HGLIRSLISRMDA

-457 TSELEDTLINM
+457 TSELEDTLINL
-468 MRDESINE
+468 MRDESIND
-476 YKKSLKDKN
+476 YKKSLRDKN
-485 YEDNLEKLKRLTEL
+485 YEDNLEKLNRLKEL
-499 RDKLQSELDNSLRME
+499 RDKLQSELDNNLRME

-596 LNRIQEIEGEISE
+596 LNRIQEIEGEIE
-609 LKCSMEDL
+609 DLRGSMEDL

-659 DKCEYVMIDDDLN
+659 DKYEYVMIDDDLK

-686 RNLSTGTIGQLYLS
+686 KNLSTGTIGQLYLS

>member
-1 MDWNFWVII
+1 

-25 NKTLDFE
+25 NETLDFE

-45 KSTIESAIYGLFYGF
+45 KSTMESAIYGLFYGF

-103 ASENVKVLNLTNSE
+103 ASENVKVLNLTDSE
-117 DISEDYEFTKY
+117 DISDDIEFNKY

-225 DEKSEKYNSYLKELE
+225 DEKSEKYNSYLKDLE
-240 DLYRKNKSLDEKLV
+240 DLYKRNKSLDEELV

-294 INDRLKRVFSEID
+294 LNDRLKRVFSEID

-327 DYENLRKNLNR
+327 DYENLRKSLNR
-338 LKELNSRNYSRE
+338 LQELNSRNYSRE
-350 ITNIAHDIENLKIKE
+350 IANIAHDVENLKIKE

-372 VILGVASIGI
+372 VILGVISIGI

-395 ILLIPIAFYFYL
+395 ILLLPIAFYFHL

-415 HGLIRSLISRTDA
+415 HGLIRSLISRMDA

-457 TSELEDTLINM
+457 TSELEDTLINL
-468 MRDESINE
+468 MRDESIND
-476 YKKSLKDKN
+476 YKKSLRDKN
-485 YEDNLEKLKRLTEL
+485 YEDNLEKLNRLKEL
-499 RDKLQSELDNSLRME
+499 RDKLQSELDNNLRME

-596 LNRIQEIEGEISE
+596 LNRIQEIEGEIEE
-609 LKCSMEDL
+609 LRSSMEDL

-659 DKCEYVMIDDDLN
+659 DKYEYVMIDDDLK

-686 RNLSTGTIGQLYLS
+686 KNLSTGTIGQLYLS

>member
-1 MDWNFWVII
+1 

-45 KSTIESAIYGLFYGF
+45 KSTMESAIYGLFYGF

-83 EYHANIEFTDEKD
+83 EYNANIEFADEKD

-103 ASENVKVLNLTNSE
+103 ASENVKVLNLTDSE
-117 DISEDYEFTKY
+117 DISDDIEFNKY

-205 SKLGALQVKVDRLLK
+205 SKLGAIQVKVDRLLK

-225 DEKSEKYNSYLKELE
+225 DEKSEKYNSYLKDLE
-240 DLYRKNKSLDEKLV
+240 DLYKRNKSLDEELV

-271 KKEIERIRE
+271 KKEIERIRD

-294 INDRLKRVFSEID
+294 LNDRLKRVFSEID

-327 DYENLRKNLNR
+327 DYENLRKSLNR
-338 LKELNSRNYSRE
+338 LQELNSRNYSRE
-350 ITNIAHDIENLKIKE
+350 IANIAHDVENLKIKE

-372 VILGVASIGI
+372 VILGVISIGI

-395 ILLIPIAFYFYL
+395 ILLLPIAFYFHL

-415 HGLIRSLISRTDA
+415 HGLIRSLISRMDA

-457 TSELEDTLINM
+457 TSELEDTLINL
-468 MRDESINE
+468 MRDESIND
-476 YKKSLKDKN
+476 YKKSLRDKT
-485 YEDNLEKLKRLTEL
+485 YEANLEKLNRLKEL

-609 LKCSMEDL
+609 LKGSMEDL

-659 DKCEYVMIDDDLN
+659 DKYEYVMIDDDLK

-686 RNLSTGTIGQLYLS
+686 KNLSTGTIGQLYLS

>member
-1 MDWNFWVII
+1 

-45 KSTIESAIYGLFYGF
+45 KSTMESAIYGLFYGF

-103 ASENVKVLNLTNSE
+103 ASENVKVLNLTDSE
-117 DISEDYEFTKY
+117 DISDDIEFNRY

-225 DEKSEKYNSYLKELE
+225 DEKSEKYNSYLKDLE
-240 DLYRKNKSLDEKLV
+240 DLYKRNKSLDEELV

-294 INDRLKRVFSEID
+294 LNDRLKRVFSEID

-322 SSVKR
+322 SSVKI
-327 DYENLRKNLNR
+327 DYENLRKSLNR
-338 LKELNSRNYSRE
+338 LQELNSRNYSRE
-350 ITNIAHDIENLKIKE
+350 IANIAHDVENLKIKE

-372 VILGVASIGI
+372 VILGIASIGI

-395 ILLIPIAFYFYL
+395 ILLLPIAFYFHL
-407 RIVKFRVN
+407 RVVKFRVN
-415 HGLIRSLISRTDA
+415 HGLIRSLISRMDA

-457 TSELEDTLINM
+457 TSELEDTLINL
-468 MRDESINE
+468 MRDESIND
-476 YKKSLKDKN
+476 YKKSLRDKN
-485 YEDNLEKLKRLTEL
+485 YEDNLEKLNRLKEL

-596 LNRIQEIEGEISE
+596 LNRIQEIEGEIE
-609 LKCSMEDL
+609 DLRGSMEDL

-659 DKCEYVMIDDDLN
+659 DKYEYVMIDDDLK

-686 RNLSTGTIGQLYLS
+686 KNLSTGTIGQLYLS

>member
-1 MDWNFWVII
+1 

-25 NKTLDFE
+25 NKNLDFE

-45 KSTIESAIYGLFYGF
+45 KSTMESAIYGLFYGF

-103 ASENVKVLNLTNSE
+103 ASENVKVLNLTDSE
-117 DISEDYEFTKY
+117 DISDDIEFNKY

-225 DEKSEKYNSYLKELE
+225 DEKSEKYNFYLKDLE
-240 DLYRKNKSLDEKLV
+240 DLYKRNKSLDEELV

-294 INDRLKRVFSEID
+294 LNDRLKRVFSEID

-327 DYENLRKNLNR
+327 DYENLRKSLNR
-338 LKELNSRNYSRE
+338 LQELNSRNYSRE
-350 ITNIAHDIENLKIKE
+350 IANIAHDVENLKIKE

-372 VILGVASIGI
+372 VILGIASIGI

-395 ILLIPIAFYFYL
+395 ILLLPIAFYFHL

-415 HGLIRSLISRTDA
+415 HGLIRSLISRMDA

-457 TSELEDTLINM
+457 TSELEDTLINL
-468 MRDESINE
+468 MRDESIND
-476 YKKSLKDKN
+476 YKKSLRDKN
-485 YEDNLEKLKRLTEL
+485 YEDNLEKLNRLKEL
-499 RDKLQSELDNSLRME
+499 RDKLQSELDNNLRME

-596 LNRIQEIEGEISE
+596 LNRIQEIEGEIE
-609 LKCSMEDL
+609 DLRGSMEDL

-659 DKCEYVMIDDDLN
+659 DKYEYVMIDDDLK

-686 RNLSTGTIGQLYLS
+686 KNLSTGTIGQLYLS

>member
-1 MDWNFWVII
+1 

-25 NKTLDFE
+25 NETLDFE

-45 KSTIESAIYGLFYGF
+45 KSTMESAIYGLFYGF

-103 ASENVKVLNLTNSE
+103 ASENVKVLNLTDSE
-117 DISEDYEFTKY
+117 DISDDIEFNKY

-225 DEKSEKYNSYLKELE
+225 DEKSEKYNSYLKDLE
-240 DLYRKNKSLDEKLV
+240 DLYKRNKSLDEELV

-271 KKEIERIRE
+271 KKEIERIRD

-294 INDRLKRVFSEID
+294 LNDRLKRVFSEID

-327 DYENLRKNLNR
+327 DYENLRKSLNR
-338 LKELNSRNYSRE
+338 LQELNSRNYSRE
-350 ITNIAHDIENLKIKE
+350 IANIAHDVENLKIKE

-372 VILGVASIGI
+372 VILGVISIGI

-395 ILLIPIAFYFYL
+395 ILLLPIAFYFHL

-415 HGLIRSLISRTDA
+415 HGLIRSLISRMDA

-457 TSELEDTLINM
+457 TSELEDTLINL
-468 MRDESINE
+468 MRDESIND
-476 YKKSLKDKN
+476 YKKSLRDKN
-485 YEDNLEKLKRLTEL
+485 YEDNLEKLNRLKEL

-596 LNRIQEIEGEISE
+596 LNRIQEIEGEIEE
-609 LKCSMEDL
+609 LRSSMEDL

-659 DKCEYVMIDDDLN
+659 DKYEYVMIDDDLK

-686 RNLSTGTIGQLYLS
+686 KNLSTGTIGQLYLS

>member
-1 MDWNFWVII
+1 

-45 KSTIESAIYGLFYGF
+45 KSTMESAIYGLFYGF

-103 ASENVKVLNLTNSE
+103 ASENVRVLNLTDSE
-117 DISEDYEFTKY
+117 DISDDIEFNKY

-205 SKLGALQVKVDRLLK
+205 SKLGAIQVKVDRLLK

-225 DEKSEKYNSYLKELE
+225 DEKSEKYNSYLKDLE
-240 DLYRKNKSLDEKLV
+240 DLYKKNKSLDEELV

-271 KKEIERIRE
+271 KKEIERIRD

-294 INDRLKRVFSEID
+294 LNDRLKRVFSEID

-327 DYENLRKNLNR
+327 DYENLRKSLNR
-338 LKELNSRNYSRE
+338 LQELNSRNYSRE
-350 ITNIAHDIENLKIKE
+350 IANIAHDVENLKIKE

-372 VILGVASIGI
+372 VILGVISIGI

-395 ILLIPIAFYFYL
+395 ILLLPIAFYFHL

-415 HGLIRSLISRTDA
+415 HGLIRSLISRMDA

-457 TSELEDTLINM
+457 TSELEDTLINL
-468 MRDESINE
+468 MRDESIND
-476 YKKSLKDKN
+476 YKKSLRNKN
-485 YEDNLEKLKRLTEL
+485 YEDNLEKLNRLKEL

-596 LNRIQEIEGEISE
+596 LNRIQEIEGEIEE
-609 LKCSMEDL
+609 LRSSMEDL

-659 DKCEYVMIDDDLN
+659 DKYEYVMIDDDLK

-686 RNLSTGTIGQLYLS
+686 KNLSTGTIGQLYLS

>member
-1 MDWNFWVII
+1 

-45 KSTIESAIYGLFYGF
+45 KSTMESAIYGLFYGF

-103 ASENVKVLNLTNSE
+103 ASENVKVLNLTDSE
-117 DISEDYEFTKY
+117 DISDDIEFNKY

-225 DEKSEKYNSYLKELE
+225 DEKSEKYNSYLKDLE
-240 DLYRKNKSLDEKLV
+240 DLYKRNKSLDEELV

-271 KKEIERIRE
+271 KKEIERIRD

-294 INDRLKRVFSEID
+294 LNDRLKRVFSEID

-327 DYENLRKNLNR
+327 DYENLRKSLNR
-338 LKELNSRNYSRE
+338 LQELNSRNYSRE
-350 ITNIAHDIENLKIKE
+350 IANIAHDVENLKIKE

-372 VILGVASIGI
+372 VILGVISIGI

-395 ILLIPIAFYFYL
+395 ILLIPIAFYFHL

-415 HGLIRSLISRTDA
+415 HGLIRSLISRMDA

-457 TSELEDTLINM
+457 TSELEDTLINL
-468 MRDESINE
+468 MRDESIND
-476 YKKSLKDKN
+476 YKKSLRDKN
-485 YEDNLEKLKRLTEL
+485 YEDNLEKLNRLKEL

-563 STDFDFETLRKEKR
+563 STDFDLEALRKEKR

-609 LKCSMEDL
+609 LKGSMEDL

-659 DKCEYVMIDDDLN
+659 DKYEYVMIDDDLK

-686 RNLSTGTIGQLYLS
+686 KNLSTGTIGQLYLS

-753 RDLKVADEMKINIL
+753 RDLKVADEMKLNIL

>member
-1 MDWNFWVII
+1 

-45 KSTIESAIYGLFYGF
+45 KSTMESAIYGLFYGF

-103 ASENVKVLNLTNSE
+103 ASENVKVLNLTDSE
-117 DISEDYEFTKY
+117 DISDDIEFNKY

-198 GNESLKS
+198 GNEGLKS

-225 DEKSEKYNSYLKELE
+225 DEKSEKYNSYLKDLE
-240 DLYRKNKSLDEKLV
+240 DLYKRNKSLDEELV

-271 KKEIERIRE
+271 KKEIERIRD

-294 INDRLKRVFSEID
+294 LNDRLKRVFSEID

-327 DYENLRKNLNR
+327 DYENLRKSLNR
-338 LKELNSRNYSRE
+338 LQELNSRNYSRE
-350 ITNIAHDIENLKIKE
+350 IANIAHDVENLKIKE

-372 VILGVASIGI
+372 VILGIISIGI

-395 ILLIPIAFYFYL
+395 ILLLPIAFYFYL
-407 RIVKFRVN
+407 RVVKFRVN
-415 HGLIRSLISRTDA
+415 HGLIRSLISRMDA

-457 TSELEDTLINM
+457 TSELEDTLINL
-468 MRDESINE
+468 MRDESIND
-476 YKKSLKDKN
+476 YKKSLRDKN
-485 YEDNLEKLKRLTEL
+485 YEDNLEKLNRLKEL

-596 LNRIQEIEGEISE
+596 LNRIQEIEGEIEE
-609 LKCSMEDL
+609 LRSSMEDL

-622 ALELSKSTLLRVMLE
+622 ALELSKATLLRVMLE

-659 DKCEYVMIDDDLN
+659 DKYEYVMIDDDLK

-686 RNLSTGTIGQLYLS
+686 KNLSTGTIGQLYLS

>member
-1 MDWNFWVII
+1 

-45 KSTIESAIYGLFYGF
+45 KSTMESAIYGLFYGF

-103 ASENVKVLNLTNSE
+103 ASENVKVLNLTDSE
-117 DISEDYEFTKY
+117 DISDDIEFNKY

-134 GAKFIGMSSSIFKST
+134 GAKFIGMSSTIFKST

-192 SRIKSL
+192 SRIKSI

-225 DEKSEKYNSYLKELE
+225 DEKSEKYNFYLKDLE
-240 DLYRKNKSLDEKLV
+240 DLYKRNKSLDEELV

-271 KKEIERIRE
+271 KKEIERIRD

-294 INDRLKRVFSEID
+294 LNDRLKRVFSEID

-327 DYENLRKNLNR
+327 DYENLRKSLNR
-338 LKELNSRNYSRE
+338 LQELNSRNYSRE
-350 ITNIAHDIENLKIKE
+350 IANIAHDVENLKIKE

-372 VILGVASIGI
+372 VILGVISIGI

-395 ILLIPIAFYFYL
+395 ILLIPIAFYFHL
-407 RIVKFRVN
+407 RVVKFRVN
-415 HGLIRSLISRTDA
+415 HGLIRSLISRMDA

-457 TSELEDTLINM
+457 TSELEDTLINL
-468 MRDESINE
+468 MRDESIND
-476 YKKSLKDKN
+476 YKKSLRDKN
-485 YEDNLEKLKRLTEL
+485 YEDNLEKLNRLKEL

-563 STDFDFETLRKEKR
+563 STDFDLEALRKEKR
-577 EVELNI
+577 EVELSI

-596 LNRIQEIEGEISE
+596 LNRIQEIEGEIEE
-609 LKCSMEDL
+609 LRSSMEDL

-659 DKCEYVMIDDDLN
+659 DKYEYVMIDDDLK

-686 RNLSTGTIGQLYLS
+686 KNLSTGTIGQLYLS

-732 TMKLLRKISEDRQ
+732 TMKLLKKISEDRQ

>member
-1 MDWNFWVII
+1 

-45 KSTIESAIYGLFYGF
+45 KSTMESAIYGLFYGF

-103 ASENVKVLNLTNSE
+103 ASENVKVLNLTDSE
-117 DISEDYEFTKY
+117 DISEDIEFNKY

-225 DEKSEKYNSYLKELE
+225 DEKSEKYNFYLKDLE
-240 DLYRKNKSLDEKLV
+240 DLYKRNKSLDEELV

-294 INDRLKRVFSEID
+294 LNDRLKRVFSEID

-327 DYENLRKNLNR
+327 DYENLRKSLNR
-338 LKELNSRNYSRE
+338 LQELNSRNYSRE
-350 ITNIAHDIENLKIKE
+350 IANIAHDVENLKIKE

-372 VILGVASIGI
+372 VILGIASIGI

-395 ILLIPIAFYFYL
+395 ILLLPIAFYFHL

-415 HGLIRSLISRTDA
+415 HGLIRSLISRMDA

-457 TSELEDTLINM
+457 TSELEDTLINL
-468 MRDESINE
+468 MRDESIND
-476 YKKSLKDKN
+476 YKKSLRDKN
-485 YEDNLEKLKRLTEL
+485 YEDNLEKLNRLKEL
-499 RDKLQSELDNSLRME
+499 RDKLQSELDNNLRME

-596 LNRIQEIEGEISE
+596 LNRIQEIEGEIE
-609 LKCSMEDL
+609 DLRGSMEDL

-659 DKCEYVMIDDDLN
+659 DKYEYVMIDDDLK

-686 RNLSTGTIGQLYLS
+686 KNLSTGTIGQLYLS

-767 RLEK
+767 RLEKWSTQ

>member
-1 MDWNFWVII
+1 

-45 KSTIESAIYGLFYGF
+45 KSTMESAIYGLFYGF

-103 ASENVKVLNLTNSE
+103 ASENVKVLNLTDSE
-117 DISEDYEFTKY
+117 DISDDIEFNKY

-134 GAKFIGMSSSIFKST
+134 GAKFIDMSSSIFKST

-205 SKLGALQVKVDRLLK
+205 SKLGAIQVKVDRLLK

-225 DEKSEKYNSYLKELE
+225 DEKSEKYNSYLKDLE
-240 DLYRKNKSLDEKLV
+240 DFYKRNKSLDEELV

-271 KKEIERIRE
+271 KKEIERIRD

-294 INDRLKRVFSEID
+294 LNDRLKRVFSEID

-327 DYENLRKNLNR
+327 DYENLRKSLNR
-338 LKELNSRNYSRE
+338 LQELNSRNYSRE
-350 ITNIAHDIENLKIKE
+350 IANIAHDVENLKIKE

-372 VILGVASIGI
+372 VILGVISIGI

-395 ILLIPIAFYFYL
+395 ILLLPIAFYFHL

-415 HGLIRSLISRTDA
+415 HGLIRSLISRMDA

-441 EMDTLFS
+441 EMDILFS

-457 TSELEDTLINM
+457 TSELEDTLINL
-468 MRDESINE
+468 MRDESIND
-476 YKKSLKDKN
+476 YKKSLRDKN
-485 YEDNLEKLKRLTEL
+485 YEDNLEKLNRLKEL

-563 STDFDFETLRKEKR
+563 STDFDLEALRKEKR

-596 LNRIQEIEGEISE
+596 LNRIQEIEGEIEE
-609 LKCSMEDL
+609 LRSSMEDL

-637 NKEDNLPK
+637 NKEDNLHK

-659 DKCEYVMIDDDLN
+659 DKYEYVMIDDDLK

-686 RNLSTGTIGQLYLS
+686 KNLSTGTIGQLYLS

>member
-1 MDWNFWVII
+1 

-45 KSTIESAIYGLFYGF
+45 KSTMESAIYGLFYGF
-60 SKDSIKRRL
+60 SKDSIKRRI

-103 ASENVKVLNLTNSE
+103 ASENVRVLNLTDSE
-117 DISEDYEFTKY
+117 DISDDIEFNKY

-149 FFVESDAIAL
+149 FFVESGAIAL

-205 SKLGALQVKVDRLLK
+205 SKLGAIQVKVDRLLK

-225 DEKSEKYNSYLKELE
+225 DEKSEKYNSYLKDLE
-240 DLYRKNKSLDEKLV
+240 DLYKRNKSLDEELV

-271 KKEIERIRE
+271 KKEIERIRD

-294 INDRLKRVFSEID
+294 LNDRLKRVFSEID

-327 DYENLRKNLNR
+327 DYENLRKSLNR
-338 LKELNSRNYSRE
+338 LQELNSRNYSRE
-350 ITNIAHDIENLKIKE
+350 IANIAHDVENLKIKE

-372 VILGVASIGI
+372 VILGVISIGI

-395 ILLIPIAFYFYL
+395 ILLLPIAFYFHL

-415 HGLIRSLISRTDA
+415 HGLIRSLISRMDA

-457 TSELEDTLINM
+457 TSELEDTLINL
-468 MRDESINE
+468 MRDESIND
-476 YKKSLKDKN
+476 YKKSLRDKN
-485 YEDNLEKLKRLTEL
+485 YEDNLEKLKRLKEL

-563 STDFDFETLRKEKR
+563 STDFDLEALRKEKR
-577 EVELNI
+577 EVELSI

-596 LNRIQEIEGEISE
+596 LNRIQEIEGEIEE
-609 LKCSMEDL
+609 LRSSMEDL

-659 DKCEYVMIDDDLN
+659 DKYEYVMIDDDLK

-686 RNLSTGTIGQLYLS
+686 KNLSTGTIGQLYLS

>member
-1 MDWNFWVII
+1 

-25 NKTLDFE
+25 NETLDFE

-45 KSTIESAIYGLFYGF
+45 KSTMESAIYGLFYGF

-103 ASENVKVLNLTNSE
+103 ASENVKVLNLTDSE
-117 DISEDYEFTKY
+117 DISDDIEFNKY

-225 DEKSEKYNSYLKELE
+225 DEKSEKYNSYLKDLE
-240 DLYRKNKSLDEKLV
+240 DLYKRNKSLDEELV

-294 INDRLKRVFSEID
+294 LNDRLKRVFSEID

-327 DYENLRKNLNR
+327 DYENLRKSLNR
-338 LKELNSRNYSRE
+338 LQELNSRNYSRE
-350 ITNIAHDIENLKIKE
+350 IANIAHDVENLKIKE

-372 VILGVASIGI
+372 VILGVISIGI

-395 ILLIPIAFYFYL
+395 ILLLPIAFYFHL

-415 HGLIRSLISRTDA
+415 HGLIRSLISRMDA

-457 TSELEDTLINM
+457 TSELEDTLINL
-468 MRDESINE
+468 MRDESIND
-476 YKKSLKDKN
+476 YKKSLRDKN
-485 YEDNLEKLKRLTEL
+485 YEDNLEKLNRLKEL
-499 RDKLQSELDNSLRME
+499 RDKLQSELDNNLRME

-596 LNRIQEIEGEISE
+596 LNRIQEIEGEIE
-609 LKCSMEDL
+609 DLRGSMEDL

-659 DKCEYVMIDDDLN
+659 DKYEYVMIDDDLN

-686 RNLSTGTIGQLYLS
+686 KNLSTGTIGQLYLS

>member
-1 MDWNFWVII
+1 

-45 KSTIESAIYGLFYGF
+45 KSTMESAIYGLFYGF

-103 ASENVKVLNLTNSE
+103 ASENVKVLNLTDSE
-117 DISEDYEFTKY
+117 DISDDIEFNKY

-205 SKLGALQVKVDRLLK
+205 SKLGAIQVKVDRLLK

-225 DEKSEKYNSYLKELE
+225 DEKSEKYNSYLKDLE
-240 DLYRKNKSLDEKLV
+240 DLYKRNKSLDEELV

-271 KKEIERIRE
+271 KKEIERIRD

-294 INDRLKRVFSEID
+294 LNDRLKRVFSEID

-327 DYENLRKNLNR
+327 DYENLRKSLNR
-338 LKELNSRNYSRE
+338 LQELNSRNYSRE
-350 ITNIAHDIENLKIKE
+350 IANIAHDVENLKIKE

-372 VILGVASIGI
+372 VILGVISIGI

-395 ILLIPIAFYFYL
+395 ILLIPIAFYFHL

-415 HGLIRSLISRTDA
+415 HGLIRSLISRMDA

-457 TSELEDTLINM
+457 TSELEDTLINL
-468 MRDESINE
+468 MRDESIND
-476 YKKSLKDKN
+476 YKKSLRDKN
-485 YEDNLEKLKRLTEL
+485 YEDNLEKLNRLKEL

-563 STDFDFETLRKEKR
+563 STDFDLEALRKEKR

-609 LKCSMEDL
+609 LKGSMEDL

-659 DKCEYVMIDDDLN
+659 DKYEYVMIDDDLK

-686 RNLSTGTIGQLYLS
+686 KNLSTGTIGQLYLS